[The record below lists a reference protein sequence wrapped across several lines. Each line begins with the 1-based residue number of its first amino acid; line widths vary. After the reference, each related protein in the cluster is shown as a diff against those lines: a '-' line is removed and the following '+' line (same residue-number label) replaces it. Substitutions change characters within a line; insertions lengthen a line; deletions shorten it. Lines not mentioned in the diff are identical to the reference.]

1 MWHKQRLFSTSC
13 VCVRYNQ
20 ETVQT
25 CQKDSLSLVT
35 VVVLRPETYNTEHLL
50 VFSMT
55 IIVLFTARSQALLI
69 AWERGYMNHLIFI
82 LVVLFQLTIICT
94 NSVRV
99 KIINVGCSTPVP
111 SPRGT

>member
-1 MWHKQRLFSTSC
+1 MYPYSC

-20 ETVQT
+20 EIVQT

-35 VVVLRPETYNTEHLL
+35 VLVLRPETYNTECLCVLDDYQNL
-50 VFSMT
+50 VHSPIPGT
-55 IIVLFTARSQALLI
+55 PHSLETRL
-69 AWERGYMNHLIFI
+69 YDDHLIFI

-94 NSVRV
+94 NSLRV
-99 KIINVGCSTPVP
+99 KSVNVSCSTPVP